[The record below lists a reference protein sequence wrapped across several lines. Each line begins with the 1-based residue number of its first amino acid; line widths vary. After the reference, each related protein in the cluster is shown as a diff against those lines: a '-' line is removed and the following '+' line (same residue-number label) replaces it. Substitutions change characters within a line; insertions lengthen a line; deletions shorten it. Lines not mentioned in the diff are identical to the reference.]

1 MSLPE
6 KPDAVVRPDVVQ
18 TAAFLLKI
26 SNGEADPTYT
36 TVAGLRL
43 TRLSGETSIGS
54 DLHSV
59 SVSGAGVFTGSSAEA
74 RIENNALSG
83 QLDDYELK
91 FDNGDRLRGK
101 FLITRLDYAGDFN
114 GERSY
119 ALALEGSGQVVK
131 P

>member
-18 TAAFLLKI
+18 TTAFLLKI

-43 TRLSGETSIGS
+43 TRLSGKTSS

-59 SVSGAGVFTGSSAEA
+59 SVSGVGIFTGSSAET
-74 RIENNALSG
+74 RIKNNALSG
-83 QLDDYELK
+83 QLDDYELN

-114 GERSY
+114 GERFC
-119 ALALEGSGQVVK
+119 ALALESFGQVVK
-131 P
+131 L